1 MMKLMIQIPCYNEEQ
16 TLETTPSA
24 LPREVPGVDIVEWL
38 IIHDGSKDRTVE
50 VAKAHCVD
58 HVVSLPR
65 NQGLAK
71 ALISKLDAN

>member
-1 MMKLMIQIPCYNEEQ
+1 MKLIVQIPCYNEEKA
-16 TLETTPSA
+16 LPAALSA
-24 LPREVPGVDIVEWL
+24 LPRLVPGVDTVEWL
-38 IIHDGSKDRTVE
+38 IIYDDSKDRTVG
-50 VAKAHCVD
+50 VAKAHGVD